1 MAQNTAQYEGLQYT
15 SQAPV
20 FDYGSITRGVNELVA
35 TKKAED
41 EKKAK
46 ELEDQKLQLLRD
58 YGDEI
63 YSNFEL
69 TGLENTDQIGLDAK
83 NLIVERAEGINKMLA
98 NGEISMS
105 DASRMMMS
113 IRNQSKKASE
123 QIAGLSEYA
132 NAIREKGDKASPSD
146 VLKLDR
152 IDNMISSGVSVA
164 MDNKN
169 NMMYI
174 SQEDGKM
181 VTSPFSKVKSYYT
194 FSDNL
199 QPDGVVDTVMKNSAM
214 NTYKIGNRKV
224 SSALNRDNEL
234 TDNQKNAYTS
244 FVGELSPEDAYDL
257 GINSGLN
264 KEELGAMLDGEIS
277 FKDRKSVDKKIVD
290 KLIETTKNKYGNQ
303 VIDEVTGAKLSMEE
317 ARLDLAKKASTP
329 KADKKVSFTETD
341 DAFIY
346 TGNVSKQNKVPAIN
360 LGGNPFRDVIVTSYK
375 KSKIGGPDE
384 VTISYTGVPTGLD
397 EDKAYFL
404 EDKNK
409 GTTQTATIQITDPT
423 EVAFVRNAIGLST
436 DTKDLPSGTTTV
448 LNQDFFKQE

>member
-1 MAQNTAQYEGLQYT
+1 MAQNTAQYEALQYT

-123 QIAGLSEYA
+123 QISGLAEYA

-146 VLKLDR
+146 ILKLDR
-152 IDNMISSGVSVA
+152 IDNMISNGVSVA

-224 SSALNRDNEL
+224 SSVLNRDNEL

-277 FKDRKSVDKKIVD
+277 FKDRKSVDKKIVE
-290 KLIETTKNKYGNQ
+290 KLIETTKTKYGNQ

-317 ARLDLAKKASTP
+317 ARLELAKQSAAP
-329 KADKKVSFTETD
+329 KANKKVSFTETS

-346 TGNVSKQNKVPAIN
+346 TGDVSEQKKVPAIN
-360 LGGNPFRDVIVTSYK
+360 LGGNSYRDVIVTSYK

-384 VTISYTGVPTGLD
+384 VTVSYTGASEGLTEEQKFFGD
-397 EDKAYFL
+397 D
-404 EDKNK
+404 K
-409 GTTQTATIQITDPT
+409 GTTQTATIQLTDPT
-423 EVAFVRNAIGLST
+423 EVAFVRNILNLST
-436 DTKDLPSGTTTV
+436 DTKDLPSGGTTV
-448 LNQDFFKQE
+448 LNKDFFKQEK